1 MTELRLYILLALGSG
16 PAHGYALGK
25 EIQERSA
32 GRLDPSTG
40 ALYQALKRLTDD
52 GLVKAVAAPAGETGD
67 ARRNYF
73 AITPAGRRELS
84 GELQRLDDLISLA
97 RRRKLYGGSRS

>member
-1 MTELRLYILLALGSG
+1 MYILLALGNG
-16 PAHGYALGK
+16 PAHGYAIGK
-25 EIQERSA
+25 EIDERSA

-52 GLVKAVAAPAGETGD
+52 GLVRAVPAPAGEAGD

-73 AITPAGRRELS
+73 AITPAGRRELAAEMARMD
-84 GELQRLDDLISLA
+84 GLVSLA
-97 RRRKLYGGSRS
+97 RRRKLYGGPHS